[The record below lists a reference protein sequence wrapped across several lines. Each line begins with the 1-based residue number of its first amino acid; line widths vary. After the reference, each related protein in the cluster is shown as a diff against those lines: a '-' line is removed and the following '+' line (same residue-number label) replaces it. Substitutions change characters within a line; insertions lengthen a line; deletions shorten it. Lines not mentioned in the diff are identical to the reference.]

1 MQNFLGSNN
10 SSNLYHDICTYGTF
24 FNPASR
30 HYGMHDANVICDRCR
45 RQYLDVCIGYGSRDL
60 CLQCVQEVT
69 RQIQSPLP
77 RRLEIPRTY
86 DLDSRHLDAPTEGY
100 RKAILPFG
108 GRDYYIGDS
117 IPPPSYGI
125 SRQSHSF
132 SSSEDLPRF
141 MN

>member
-30 HYGMHDANVICDRCR
+30 HYGMHDVNVICDRCR
-45 RQYLDVCIGYGSRDL
+45 RNYLDVCIGYGSRDL

-69 RQIQSPLP
+69 RQIQSPMP
-77 RRLEIPRTY
+77 RHIEIPRTY
-86 DLDSRHLDAPTEGY
+86 DFDPRH
-100 RKAILPFG
+100 
-108 GRDYYIGDS
+108 DYYRVDS
-117 IPPPSYGI
+117 MPPPTYGVV
-125 SRQSHSF
+125 RQSHTF
-132 SSSEDLPRF
+132 SPSEDLPRF